1 MHQNKEK
8 NELNKQA
15 HIKAIQDRVLK
26 QEKALLKFQTKSN
39 NNKKDKEEML
49 MEKRQ
54 RALQKVE
61 ADRNT
66 QLMDGMKYFYDL

>member
-1 MHQNKEK
+1 
-8 NELNKQA
+8 
-15 HIKAIQDRVLK
+15 
-26 QEKALLKFQTKSN
+26 
-39 NNKKDKEEML
+39 ML